1 MLRSFCLFIFRI
13 SGWKLDTNV
22 PAQVKRCIVIA
33 APHTSNWDYWYAMA
47 AFIIYRLKIRY
58 AIKKEWMRFP
68 FSLITKPLG
77 GIAID
82 RSPKTENEPRLSHTE
97 AMIELFKQNDELILL
112 LTPEGTRSK
121 NENWRTGF
129 YHVAKEVGVPVF
141 LGYVDYKEKK
151 AGIGKAVYPSAD
163 MAKDMQEI
171 MQFYQQFHAKFPEN
185 FSVDTNYL

>member
-13 SGWKLDTNV
+13 TGWKLDMNV
-22 PAQVKRCIVIA
+22 PPQIKRCIVIA

-82 RSPKTENEPRLSHTE
+82 RSPKKEGVPHLSHTE
-97 AMIELFKQNDELILL
+97 AMINLFKENEELILL
-112 LTPEGTRSK
+112 LTPEGTRSR

-129 YHVAKEVGVPVF
+129 YHVAKEAGVPIL
-141 LGYVDYKEKK
+141 LGYVDYNQKK
-151 AGIGKAVYPSAD
+151 AGIGKAVYPTD
-163 MAKDMQEI
+163 MHKDMKEI
-171 MQFYQQFHAKFPEN
+171 MEFYKQFHAKYPEN
-185 FSVDTNYL
+185 FSVDTNFL